1 MKIFNWNII
10 NETSFDI
17 TCDYFSKD
25 IIIVD
30 KATNRQLV
38 YFKYN
43 IKEDIYTEDEKV
55 HKVITQIN
63 TMDKS
68 ITIYD
73 NIASNYR
80 TLFMCWGISG
90 ATKIKSPQ
98 PHGLQA
104 I

>member
-1 MKIFNWNII
+1 MFNWNII
-10 NETSFDI
+10 NESSYDI
-17 TCDYFSKD
+17 TCDYFTKD

-43 IKEDIYTEDEKV
+43 TKEDIYIEDEKV

-63 TMDKS
+63 NMDKS

-73 NIASNYR
+73 NIAS
-80 TLFMCWGISG
+80 
-90 ATKIKSPQ
+90 
-98 PHGLQA
+98 
-104 I
+104 

>member
-43 IKEDIYTEDEKV
+43 IKENIYTEDEKV

-73 NIASNYR
+73 NIAS
-80 TLFMCWGISG
+80 
-90 ATKIKSPQ
+90 
-98 PHGLQA
+98 
-104 I
+104 

>member
-1 MKIFNWNII
+1 MKLFNWNII
-10 NETSFDI
+10 NETGFDI
-17 TCDYFSKD
+17 TCNYFSKD

-73 NIASNYR
+73 NIAS
-80 TLFMCWGISG
+80 
-90 ATKIKSPQ
+90 
-98 PHGLQA
+98 
-104 I
+104 